1 MMGFGNEK
9 RGCGKKKM
17 EIGSPLFL
25 RKLMNSVFIILL
37 GILPLGGCRN
47 MYKAGNLKF
56 LGYPIETSLNLNIV
70 SRYLDTLKANYG
82 YALPEKW
89 IDEKKLDDLDSLN
102 NIRIYFKSGPEEMY
116 LITISGQ
123 LLLGDIYNEQI
134 RKSGWVAIKDSMPV
148 SEEIRVK
155 NRLKKEI
162 LLKIELL
169 AKRDSVPD
177 SLLYW
182 R

>member
-1 MMGFGNEK
+1 M
-9 RGCGKKKM
+9 
-17 EIGSPLFL
+17 
-25 RKLMNSVFIILL
+25 VV
-37 GILPLGGCRN
+37 GILFLGGCKD

-56 LGYPIETSLNLNIV
+56 LGYPIETNLDLNTV

-82 YALPEKW
+82 YAVPKKW
-89 IDEKKLDDLDSLN
+89 IDEKKLDELDSLN

-116 LITISGQ
+116 LITLSGQ
-123 LLLGDIYNEQI
+123 LLLGDVYNKQI
-134 RKSGWVAIKDSMPV
+134 RKNGWVAVKDSMPI

-155 NRLKKEI
+155 DRLQKEI
-162 LLKIELL
+162 LTKIELL
-169 AKRDSVPD
+169 AKRDGVPD